1 MEETEVRP
9 LRKRTI
15 LALFIPL
22 TILTGFLK
30 VVPLA
35 ILIPG
40 SLKMNMTCTEIAFLV
55 AAHPLATIPATMM
68 YPLIKGWK
76 SCIYILTAGTIG
88 MLGFSSFT
96 YAPLAGRLG
105 FFYIGLIGR
114 SLTGAADALIS
125 IKIGVGWTII
135 LDNDLAKS
143 SMAWEVLANMGKG
156 IGCYIGTLLFN
167 HFGFSVT
174 MGITGV
180 SWFLLSVL
188 FALIYPKKGE
198 ESVPL
203 IKDSGNKCK
212 KEETLAEQY
221 QRHFTL
227 DTLVY
232 GWVPMLSIGACIV
245 FVESILVQFYI
256 EEYNKTI
263 DWGGKVIG
271 IGTSIYTISTF
282 VTGPIGV
289 RFRILQ
295 YLYLIC
301 GLAGVGFLLLFL
313 GPVISVPNVAD
324 STVSAVAYAAIL
336 VCSSAIQFASLSY
349 TAQIL
354 SKSVATDMAMS
365 TAMNVWNMG
374 YNAGAVLG
382 PIFAL
387 NLHRIPFLATYKTV
401 FAIGTPF
408 FIFSSLTV
416 LIKLLHQK
424 FGRKAKYLQSDSWDS
439 FINHDDK

>member
-1 MEETEVRP
+1 MEETDVRP
-9 LRKRTI
+9 LRKKTI

-40 SLKMNMTCTEIAFLV
+40 SLKMNLTCTEIAFLV

-76 SCIYILTAGTIG
+76 SCIYILATGTIG

-156 IGCYIGTLLFN
+156 VGCYIGTLLFY
-167 HFGFSVT
+167 HFGFPLT

-180 SWFLLSVL
+180 SWFLLLVL

-203 IKDSGNKCK
+203 IKDSGSKCK

-365 TAMNVWNMG
+365 TAMNVWNMA

-387 NLHRIPFLATYKTV
+387 NLHRIPYLADYKTV

>member
-1 MEETEVRP
+1 MEETDVRP

-76 SCIYILTAGTIG
+76 SGIYILTAGTIG
-88 MLGFSSFT
+88 MLGFFSFT

-105 FFYIGLIGR
+105 YFYIGLFGR
-114 SLTGAADALIS
+114 SLTGAAVALMG
-125 IKIGVGWTII
+125 IKICVGWTII

-143 SMAWEVLANMGKG
+143 SMAWEILISMGKG
-156 IGCYIGTLLFN
+156 IGCYIGILLFDN
-167 HFGFSVT
+167 FGFPVT

-188 FALIYPKKGE
+188 LALIYPQKDE

-203 IKDSGNKCK
+203 KKVSGSKCK

-289 RFRILQ
+289 RFPVLQ

-354 SKSVATDMAMS
+354 SKSVATEMAMS

-416 LIKLLHQK
+416 VIKLLHQK
-424 FGRKAKYLQSDSWDS
+424 FGQEAKYPQTDSGDN
-439 FINHDDK
+439 FINHDAK

>member
-1 MEETEVRP
+1 M
-9 LRKRTI
+9 
-15 LALFIPL
+15 IPL
-22 TILTGFLK
+22 PIL
-30 VVPLA
+30 V
-35 ILIPG
+35 PG
-40 SLKMNMTCTEIAFLV
+40 SLKMNMTSTEIAFLV

-68 YPLIKGWK
+68 YPVINGWK
-76 SCIYILTAGTIG
+76 SSIYILTAGTIG

-105 FFYIGLIGR
+105 YFYIGLIGR

-167 HFGFSVT
+167 HFGFPLT

-188 FALIYPKKGE
+188 FALIYPKKDE
-198 ESVPL
+198 EFVPL
-203 IKDSGNKCK
+203 IKDSGSKCK

-289 RFRILQ
+289 RFPVLQ

-313 GPVISVPNVAD
+313 GPVISVSNVTD
-324 STVSAVAYAAIL
+324 STVSAVSFAAIL

-416 LIKLLHQK
+416 VIKLLHQK
-424 FGRKAKYLQSDSWDS
+424 FGQEAKYPQLKLGQFYQSR
-439 FINHDDK
+439 

>member
-1 MEETEVRP
+1 MEKTEVRP
-9 LRKRTI
+9 LRKRAV

-22 TILTGFLK
+22 TIAAGFLR
-30 VVPLA
+30 VIPIP
-35 ILIPG
+35 ILIPS
-40 SLKMNMTCTEIAFLV
+40 SLEMNMTSTEIAFLV

-114 SLTGAADALIS
+114 SLTGAAVALMG
-125 IKIGVGWTII
+125 IKICVGWTII

-143 SMAWEVLANMGKG
+143 SMAWEVLVNMGKG

-167 HFGFSVT
+167 HFGFPLT

-188 FALIYPKKGE
+188 LALIYPQKDE

-203 IKDSGNKCK
+203 IKDSGSKCK

-271 IGTSIYTISTF
+271 IGSTIYTISTF

-324 STVSAVAYAAIL
+324 STVSAVAFAAIL
-336 VCSSAIQFASLSY
+336 VCNSTIHFASLSL

-354 SKSVATDMAMS
+354 SKSVATEMAMS

-387 NLHRIPFLATYKTV
+387 NLHRIPFLTDYKTV

-424 FGRKAKYLQSDSWDS
+424 FGRKAKYLQSDSWDN